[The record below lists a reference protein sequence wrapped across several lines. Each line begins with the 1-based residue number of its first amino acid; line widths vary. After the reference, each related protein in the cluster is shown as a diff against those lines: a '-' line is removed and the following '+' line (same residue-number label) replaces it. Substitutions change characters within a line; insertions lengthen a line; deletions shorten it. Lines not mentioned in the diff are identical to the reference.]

1 LESPNGSI
9 LEWHEIVGAI
19 HIHSTDSDGTKS
31 IPQIAKLGDKIGLDF
46 LMFSDHMT
54 LKSYQAG
61 LEGFYGKT
69 LVIIGYEI
77 HDKGN
82 KNHYLAFNLQKILP
96 FGLSPLEYVRNVK
109 EKGGLG
115 IIAHP
120 DEIRKD
126 LPKYPAYPWTAWE
139 ADQFEGIEIWN
150 QMSEWMEKLTKF
162 NQLKMLFSPRKSL
175 DSPTERVLSKWDELN
190 QKRRVCGI
198 GGVDAH
204 AHLYKFGPLKL
215 SIFPYEVQFKSI
227 RTHLV
232 LDQPLSSDFEK
243 AKNQIFSA
251 LINCNAFASNSK
263 RGEAKGFL
271 FYAEGKKSIAK
282 IGEEMNLEEAGSLV
296 VKTPAKSEI
305 RLIHNGKLINI
316 SEGKE
321 LIYHP
326 KEKGIYRIEAFKGDK
341 GWIFSNHI
349 RII

>member
-1 LESPNGSI
+1 LDN
-9 LEWHEIVGAI
+9 WHEIVGAI

-31 IPQIAKLGDKIGLDF
+31 IPEIARIGNKTGLDF

-61 LEGFYGKT
+61 LEGLYGKT

-77 HDKGN
+77 HDKEN
-82 KNHYLAFNLQKILP
+82 RNHYLAFNLKETLP
-96 FGLSPLEYVRNVK
+96 FGLSPAEYVRKVK

-126 LPKYPAYPWTAWE
+126 LPKYPAYPWTDWE
-139 ADQFEGIEIWN
+139 VDQFDGIEIWN

-175 DSPTERVLSKWDELN
+175 DSPTERILSKWDELN
-190 QKRRVCGI
+190 QKKRVCGI
-198 GGVDAH
+198 GAIDAH
-204 AHLYKFGPLKL
+204 AHPYKIGPLKL
-215 SIFPYEVQFKSI
+215 TIFPYDVQFKSI
-227 RTHLV
+227 RTHLI

-243 AKNQIFSA
+243 GKKQILSA
-251 LINCNAFASNSK
+251 FLNCSAFASNFK
-263 RGEAKGFL
+263 RGEARGFL

-282 IGEEMNLEEAGSLV
+282 IGEEINLEEVNNLV
-296 VKTPAKSEI
+296 VKTPSKAEI
-305 RLIHNGKLINI
+305 RLIHNGNMINI
-316 SEGKE
+316 TKSKE
-321 LIYHP
+321 LVY
-326 KEKGIYRIEAFKGDK
+326 KTQEKGIYRIEAFKGDK

-349 RII
+349 RVV